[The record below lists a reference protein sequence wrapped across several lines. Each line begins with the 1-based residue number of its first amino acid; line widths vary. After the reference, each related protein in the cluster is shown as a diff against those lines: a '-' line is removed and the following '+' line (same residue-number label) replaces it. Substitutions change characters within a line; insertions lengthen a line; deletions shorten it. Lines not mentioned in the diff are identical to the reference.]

1 VNTTAI
7 PTTVQPV
14 EMQPYRQVHV
24 GDRSF
29 SLVPPSIRDPRLHLS
44 AVIITILVFGIT
56 WLGFQVSI
64 AQILVTMVTCA
75 VIEVTTTAVRT
86 KMLVWPA
93 SALQTG
99 TSTSLLLRVVGTD
112 NGDYWSLRGWYVFAG
127 VAALGLLTKY
137 SVRFKT
143 GHVFNPSNV
152 ALVLAFILLGSN
164 RVEPLDFWWAPLG
177 PAMIAAYVVILVGGV
192 FICSR
197 LGLIGMGL
205 AFWLTLAGGMGILA
219 ALGHSI
225 TTRWS
230 LMPIEGGHFWW
241 IILTS
246 PEIFIFLYFMI
257 TDPRTVPSGRVARI
271 VFGATVGVLAS
282 LLMAPWKTEFGTK
295 VGLLSSLTVLCL
307 CRPLLERRLPVVGSP
322 DDDPRRFFVR
332 VLTGRRHQTDDEIV
346 PLPPRLRFGR
356 IAVRG
361 AAGAL
366 IAGVLAAGVAVAHM
380 PSRVPASAAGP
391 ALASVTVEPVDPAS
405 LPAVTIDRDVAGL
418 SASLA
423 SPQGAQELAATLT
436 WNLQVETQAIVTGD
450 ASLLPAVDDG
460 ARLHDLESMIAA
472 SGADGSR
479 VAPRY
484 IFDTLHLE
492 VVYPG
497 GLQRGA
503 NAGLVASGTVEDV
516 TYSSSGQQLSIAR
529 RPFAFTFSLRQT
541 TNGHWLITD
550 TLENHS

>member
-1 VNTTAI
+1 MNTTAI
-7 PTTVQPV
+7 PATAQPI
-14 EMQPYRQVHV
+14 EMRPYRQLRV
-24 GDRSF
+24 GRRSL
-29 SLVPPSIRDPRLHLS
+29 SLVPPSIRDPRIHLS
-44 AVIITILVFGIT
+44 SVIITILVLGIT

-64 AQILVTMVTCA
+64 AQILVTMATCA
-75 VIEVTTTAVRT
+75 VIEVAVTVWRT

-99 TSTSLLLRVVGTD
+99 TSTSLLLRVVGTG

-137 SVRFKT
+137 SVRFRT

-152 ALVLAFILLGSN
+152 ALVVAFIVLGSE

-177 PAMIAAYVVILVGGV
+177 PAMIAAYAVIFVGGY

-205 AFWLTLAGGMGILA
+205 AFWVTLAGGMAVLA
-219 ALGHSI
+219 ALDHSM

-230 LMPIEGGHFWW
+230 LMPIEGAHFWW

-257 TDPRTVPSGRVARI
+257 TDPRTVPPGRVARI
-271 VFGATVGVLAS
+271 VFGFTVGAVAS

-322 DDDPRRFFVR
+322 DDDPRRYFAR
-332 VLTGRRHQTDDEIV
+332 LLTGRRLADDGGMQRIR
-346 PLPPRLRFGR
+346 PGR
-356 IAVRG
+356 VLVRS
-361 AAGAL
+361 AG
-366 IAGVLAAGVAVAHM
+366 GVLIIAALATGVAAAHM
-380 PSRVPASAAGP
+380 PSRVAHSGRGQEVAA
-391 ALASVTVEPVDPAS
+391 LTVEAVDPAS
-405 LPAVTIDRDVAGL
+405 LPTVSIDRQVAGL

-423 SPQGAQELAATLT
+423 TPHGAQELAATLA
-436 WNLQVETQAIVTGD
+436 WNLQVEAQAIVTGD

-460 ARLHDLESMIAA
+460 ARLHDLEVFIEANGS
-472 SGADGSR
+472 SGNR

-484 IFDTLHLE
+484 TFDALHLE

-503 NAGLVASGTVEDV
+503 NAGMVASGTVAEV
-516 TYSSSGQQLSIAR
+516 TYSPAGRQLSIAHK
-529 RPFAFTFSLRQT
+529 PFAFTFSLRQT
-541 TNGHWLITD
+541 TNGHWLVTD
-550 TLENHS
+550 TLESAP

>member
-1 VNTTAI
+1 MNTTAI
-7 PTTVQPV
+7 PATTQPI
-14 EMQPYRQVHV
+14 EMRPYRQLRV
-24 GDRSF
+24 GSRSF
-29 SLVPPSIRDPRLHLS
+29 SLVPPSIRDPRIHLS
-44 AVIITILVFGIT
+44 SVIITILVLGIT

-64 AQILVTMVTCA
+64 AQILVTMATCA
-75 VIEVTTTAVRT
+75 VIEVTTTAVRA

-99 TSTSLLLRVVGTD
+99 TSTSLLLRVVGTE

-137 SVRFKT
+137 SIRFRT

-152 ALVLAFILLGSN
+152 ALVLAFIVLGSN

-177 PAMIAAYVVILVGGV
+177 PAMIAAYVVILAGGV

-205 AFWLTLAGGMGILA
+205 AFWVTLAGGMGVLA
-219 ALGHSI
+219 ALDHSM

-230 LMPIEGGHFWW
+230 LMPIAGGHFWW

-257 TDPRTVPSGRVARI
+257 TDPRTVPAGRVARI

-307 CRPLLERRLPVVGSP
+307 CRPLLERRLPAVGSP
-322 DDDPRRFFVR
+322 DDDPRRFFAVL
-332 VLTGRRHQTDDEIV
+332 LTGRRHDGDNEAMPT
-346 PLPPRLRFGR
+346 PSRLRPAR
-356 IAVRG
+356 VLLRG
-361 AAGAL
+361 AGGAL
-366 IAGVLAAGVAVAHM
+366 IIGVLAAGVAVAHM
-380 PSRVPASAAGP
+380 PSRVPEAAAAP
-391 ALASVTVEPVDPAS
+391 SLASLAVEQVDPAS
-405 LPAVTIDRDVAGL
+405 LPAVTIDRNVAGL

-423 SPQGAQELAATLT
+423 TPHGAQELAATLA
-436 WNLQVETQAIVTGD
+436 WNLQIEAQAVVTGD

-460 ARLHDLESMIAA
+460 ARLHDLEAAIAA
-472 SGADGSR
+472 NGANGNR
-479 VAPRY
+479 VASRY
-484 IFDTLHLE
+484 TFATLHLE

-503 NAGLVASGTVEDV
+503 NAGLVASGIVDEM
-516 TYSSSGQQLSIAR
+516 TYSPAGRELSVAQK
-529 RPFAFTFSLRQT
+529 PFAFTFSLRQT
-541 TNGHWLITD
+541 TNGHWLVTD
-550 TLENHS
+550 TLENRS